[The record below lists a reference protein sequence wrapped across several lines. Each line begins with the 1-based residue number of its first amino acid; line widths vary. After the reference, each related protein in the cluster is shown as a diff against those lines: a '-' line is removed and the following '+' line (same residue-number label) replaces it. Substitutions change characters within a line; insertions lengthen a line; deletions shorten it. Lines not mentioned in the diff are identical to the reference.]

1 MLEEIWKD
9 IEGYEGLYK
18 ISNYGMI
25 IKCKN
30 NRRMRLGGSSTSA
43 LTVSLTSARGASE
56 IYRVADLVAQHFIP
70 NPNNYV
76 YVIHINGHKQC
87 NRADNLKWVSED
99 EYKQTVK
106 RGRPRTSI
114 KFTV

>member
-25 IKCKN
+25 IKCNN

-43 LTVSLTSARGASE
+43 LTVSLTGARGASE
-56 IYRVADLVAQHFIP
+56 VYRVADLVAQHFIP

-87 NRADNLKWVSED
+87 NRADNLKWVSEE
-99 EYKQTVK
+99 EYQQTVK
-106 RGRPRTSI
+106 GGRPRKSI